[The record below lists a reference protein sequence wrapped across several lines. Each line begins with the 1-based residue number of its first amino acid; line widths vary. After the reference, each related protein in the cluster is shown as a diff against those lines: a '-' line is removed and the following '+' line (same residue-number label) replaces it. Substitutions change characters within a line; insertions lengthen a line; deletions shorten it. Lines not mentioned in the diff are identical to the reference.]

1 MYLKEF
7 DVETWMTN
15 HEQNCQYN
23 LADTCVSDMSIHELE
38 SLIHKD
44 LMGDLMHM
52 RMDYGP
58 ITGSDSF
65 AQKLNKRF
73 YDAALAL
80 CNQ

>member
-44 LMGDLMHM
+44 LMSDLMHM
-52 RMDYGP
+52 RMDY
-58 ITGSDSF
+58 
-65 AQKLNKRF
+65 
-73 YDAALAL
+73 
-80 CNQ
+80 

>member
-23 LADTCVSDMSIHELE
+23 LADTCVSDMSLHELE

-44 LMGDLMHM
+44 LMVILCICVWI
-52 RMDYGP
+52 MD
-58 ITGSDSF
+58 
-65 AQKLNKRF
+65 QLQ
-73 YDAALAL
+73 ALIV
-80 CNQ
+80 

>member
-38 SLIHKD
+38 SLIQKILWEILCICVWIMD
-44 LMGDLMHM
+44 LL
-52 RMDYGP
+52 
-58 ITGSDSF
+58 
-65 AQKLNKRF
+65 Q
-73 YDAALAL
+73 ALIL
-80 CNQ
+80 

>member
-38 SLIHKD
+38 SLIHK
-44 LMGDLMHM
+44 
-52 RMDYGP
+52 RSYERSYAYAYGLW
-58 ITGSDSF
+58 TNYR
-65 AQKLNKRF
+65 L
-73 YDAALAL
+73 
-80 CNQ
+80 